1 MIKEKIKCPTCKALL
16 AYSLSKLHHMMDIEN
31 YRIAIESMEKIEREK
46 QSKEWNCKGCGT
58 VFVSL
63 SGTVISNEDEKSV

>member
-1 MIKEKIKCPTCKALL
+1 
-16 AYSLSKLHHMMDIEN
+16 MDIEN